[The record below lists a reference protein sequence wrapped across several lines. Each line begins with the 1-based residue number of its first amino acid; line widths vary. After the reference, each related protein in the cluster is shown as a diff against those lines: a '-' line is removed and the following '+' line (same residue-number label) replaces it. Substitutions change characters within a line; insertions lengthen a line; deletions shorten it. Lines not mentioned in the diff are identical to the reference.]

1 MYLPGGAGQAG
12 GQDFSQQW
20 IDYYRQMGDHEKAAA
35 IEQSLKAR
43 VRVNLVISF
52 SLTISWVLNV
62 VFSPFLSV
70 QTAADPHQ
78 GSAPSMPSGGAPAG
92 GDASG
97 KADYTAQ
104 WIAYYRAN
112 GMNKEADAIE
122 QSLKARVGN
131 DDHFGGGGEGVG
143 DGGGGFGGNGLD
155 PQAPELYSSDSSGST
170 RSSGFFSDSIYKN
183 M

>member
-1 MYLPGGAGQAG
+1 MPG
-12 GQDFSQQW
+12 
-20 IDYYRQMGDHEKAAA
+20 
-35 IEQSLKAR
+35 
-43 VRVNLVISF
+43 
-52 SLTISWVLNV
+52 
-62 VFSPFLSV
+62 
-70 QTAADPHQ
+70 
-78 GSAPSMPSGGAPAG
+78 GGAPAG

-131 DDHFGGGGEGVG
+131 ENEAGGGHENV
-143 DGGGGFGGNGLD
+143 
-155 PQAPELYSSDSSGST
+155 APAHELEQPLSDSSSSS
-170 RSSGFFSDSIYKN
+170 RSSGFFSDHIYQN